1 MVPNN
6 PFDMSSTLSLIIVV
20 NQALQVTH
28 FLMVPL
34 ITNCY
39 VLGTVLTALLTF
51 NPSKNPL
58 E

>member
-6 PFDMSSTLSLIIVV
+6 PFDKPSKLSVITAV

-34 ITNCY
+34 LANCY
-39 VLGTVLTALLTF
+39 VPGTVLTALPTF